1 MKKFFNPKTVYDPQY
16 RNIQAELWTLLSDEQ
31 RAIIGGIF
39 KHLKNHAQIEI
50 AEALLDWIDSDYE
63 NLPSAADWS
72 DVTIGATFYMILYR
86 AYDVEIDEIFP
97 ELHKKGVRK

>member
-1 MKKFFNPKTVYDPQY
+1 MQRTFYNKNTQFDPNY
-16 RNIQAELWTLLSDEQ
+16 RNIQSELWTLLSDEQ
-31 RAIIGGIF
+31 RAIIGGVF

-63 NLPSAADWS
+63 HLPSAADWS
-72 DVTIGATFYMILYR
+72 DVTIGATFYMILNR

-97 ELHKKGVRK
+97 ELNKK